1 VRNTRAQLRDS
12 SSIKISIQSEQYVN
26 YQEKSHSQNVA
37 TTVMGI
43 TGGASLLTGMGF
55 TLPQFSHGFERGAS
69 DRDYTSTPEILTATG
84 GRFALVLSF
93 LLLQVKKNKTLQG
106 CICKKKL

>member
-1 VRNTRAQLRDS
+1 MRNTRAQLRDS

-55 TLPQFSHGFERGAS
+55 TLPQFSHGFERDISSRLWFDARDFNC
-69 DRDYTSTPEILTATG
+69 DRRALCIGSVILAIAG
-84 GRFALVLSF
+84 
-93 LLLQVKKNKTLQG
+93 
-106 CICKKKL
+106 KKK